1 MIYMVTW
8 TDPITKEVGG
18 VSAGTEFEAETV
30 YHALVRIGIREVA
43 LWTPRQVAVMV
54 NDAPAGLI
62 RKTIPAVQQRVDKG
76 CTHPVEEPCLGKP
89 RLEVPGAGPEYDG
102 REGLA

>member
-18 VSAGTEFEAETV
+18 VSAGTKFEAETV

-54 NDAPAGLI
+54 NDAASNLSKA
-62 RKTIPAVQQRVDKG
+62 RADKG
-76 CTHPVEEPCLGKP
+76 CTHDIDQPCFEKP
-89 RLEVPGAGPEYDG
+89 RLEAPGAGPKYDG
-102 REGLA
+102 RGLT